1 MISAWT
7 TRQLALK
14 HSDFE
19 KMTSNA
25 DHKVWQDVYKP
36 TTVDG
41 RKLYVKFTVD
51 ERKELLLISFKE
63 V

>member
-1 MISAWT
+1 
-7 TRQLALK
+7 
-14 HSDFE
+14 
-19 KMTSNA
+19 MTSIT

-41 RKLYVKFTVD
+41 RTVYVKITLD

-63 V
+63 A